1 MALLHVVSR
10 TRNQCSNTIES
21 TSQLTQHKYPPKVVV
36 TCVDVFAAKGN
47 PLRRLRNT
55 KRTALSMRLAKN
67 RRYETKGKDLIVGI
81 SFGDIFPIEKTTKP
95 AS

>member
-1 MALLHVVSR
+1 MRGCVFWALA
-10 TRNQCSNTIES
+10 
-21 TSQLTQHKYPPKVVV
+21 
-36 TCVDVFAAKGN
+36 TCLRHAQKLLARFAAKGN
-47 PLRRLRNT
+47 PLRRLRNIT
-55 KRTALSMRLAKN
+55 RTALFMRLAKN